1 MAQPAPARFTNLE
14 DCVEATIERVG
25 KQIVL
30 GLPVAIGKPN
40 ALVNAFVRRAIA
52 DPAIQL
58 TIVTALSL
66 RAPRARSELQ
76 RRYVEPFSQRV
87 FGDYVELE
95 YVQLIEE
102 DRLPSNIEVL
112 EFYLEPGAW
121 LDVEHLQQHY
131 LSANYTHVAREALRR
146 GLNVLAQYVAAPAGS
161 EAPPGVLSLGSN
173 PDLTADLLPQ
183 IAAMRAGGKPF
194 ALIGYIHP
202 EMPFMYGDALVS
214 ADTFDYLIE
223 RETAPLFA
231 PPNLPIPRV
240 EHAIALNVSTLI
252 RDGGTLQL
260 GIGELGDAIVY
271 AIQLRH
277 EKPAAYR
284 EILESTPLLGRHR
297 RLIET
302 EGGTAPFELGLYG
315 CTEMLADGFLDLY
328 RSGILKRR
336 VYPSARLQR
345 LVDAGR
351 IGAEVGPRTLEAL
364 SAAGMRRM
372 SFAEFDELRDVGL
385 FRDDIEF
392 ERGMLIC
399 PDGTQVRASFET
411 PEQRAEIA
419 KGCLGTEL
427 RGGVL
432 LDAAFFFGP
441 KAFYERLRNLPPEQ
455 RALFG
460 MRGISFINE
469 LYGPEWELKV
479 AQRRH
484 ARFVN
489 TAMMV
494 TGLGAAVSDALADG
508 RVVSGV
514 GGQYNFVAMAH
525 ALPEARSILCLR
537 ATRTAKGTASSN
549 ILWSY
554 GHTTIPR
561 HLRDIVVTEYGI
573 ADLRGRTDREI
584 VEALVSIMDARFQDE
599 FVAQAKRARKLPA
612 DYRIPDHARAN
623 LPETLHDRFASW
635 RERGYFPELPFGSDF
650 TEEERVLAKSLRDL
664 EASAHTFSGK
674 IGVAWDAAVNGAPS
688 SDIEPFIAR
697 LALTSPKNVT
707 ERFYRRAVAAAV
719 KRNLSRSR

>member
-1 MAQPAPARFTNLE
+1 
-14 DCVEATIERVG
+14 
-25 KQIVL
+25 
-30 GLPVAIGKPN
+30 
-40 ALVNAFVRRAIA
+40 
-52 DPAIQL
+52 
-58 TIVTALSL
+58 
-66 RAPRARSELQ
+66 
-76 RRYVEPFSQRV
+76 
-87 FGDYVELE
+87 
-95 YVQLIEE
+95 
-102 DRLPSNIEVL
+102 NIEVL

-202 EMPFMYGDALVS
+202 EMPFMYGDTLVS

-351 IGAEVGPRTLEAL
+351 IGAEVGLRTLEAL

-419 KGCLGTEL
+419 K
-427 RGGVL
+427 
-432 LDAAFFFGP
+432 
-441 KAFYERLRNLPPEQ
+441 
-455 RALFG
+455 
-460 MRGISFINE
+460 
-469 LYGPEWELKV
+469 
-479 AQRRH
+479 
-484 ARFVN
+484 
-489 TAMMV
+489 
-494 TGLGAAVSDALADG
+494 
-508 RVVSGV
+508 
-514 GGQYNFVAMAH
+514 
-525 ALPEARSILCLR
+525 
-537 ATRTAKGTASSN
+537 
-549 ILWSY
+549 
-554 GHTTIPR
+554 
-561 HLRDIVVTEYGI
+561 
-573 ADLRGRTDREI
+573 
-584 VEALVSIMDARFQDE
+584 
-599 FVAQAKRARKLPA
+599 
-612 DYRIPDHARAN
+612 
-623 LPETLHDRFASW
+623 
-635 RERGYFPELPFGSDF
+635 
-650 TEEERVLAKSLRDL
+650 
-664 EASAHTFSGK
+664 
-674 IGVAWDAAVNGAPS
+674 
-688 SDIEPFIAR
+688 
-697 LALTSPKNVT
+697 
-707 ERFYRRAVAAAV
+707 
-719 KRNLSRSR
+719 